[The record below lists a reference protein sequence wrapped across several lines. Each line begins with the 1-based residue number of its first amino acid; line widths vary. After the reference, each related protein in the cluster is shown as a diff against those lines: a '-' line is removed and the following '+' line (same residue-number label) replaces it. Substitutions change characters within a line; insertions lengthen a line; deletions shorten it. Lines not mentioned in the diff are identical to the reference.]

1 MRSTFK
7 VLFYV
12 KKGSEKPNG
21 NLPLMCRIT
30 VDGEIKQ
37 FSCKMDVPPRL
48 WDVKNSR
55 ASGKSVE
62 AQRINLAVDKIRVD
76 VNRRYQELMQT
87 DGYVTAAKLKDAYLG
102 IGVKQETLLKLFEQH
117 NAEFEKKVG
126 HSRAQGTFT
135 RYRTVC
141 NHIREFL
148 PHAYKREDIP
158 LKELNLTFIND
169 FEYFLRTEKKCRTNT
184 VWGYMIVLKHIVS
197 IARNDG
203 RLPFNPFAGYINS
216 PESVDRGYL
225 TQTEIQTLM
234 NAPMKNATH
243 ELVRNLFVFSVFT
256 GLAYSDVK
264 NNRASGKSVEAQRI
278 NLAVDK
284 IRVEVNRRYQELMQ
298 TDGYVTAA
306 KLKDAYLGI
315 GIKQETLLKLFEQH
329 NAEFAKKV
337 GHGRT
342 QGTFTRYRTVC
353 NHIREFLPH
362 TYKREDIPLKELN
375 LTFINDFEYFLR
387 TEKKCRTNTVWGY
400 MIALKHI
407 VSIARNDGRLPF
419 NPFAG
424 YINSPESVDRGYL
437 TRTEIQTLMDAPMK
451 NATHEL
457 VRDLFVFSVFTG
469 LAYSD
474 VKNLTADRLQTFF
487 DGNLWIITRRKKTN
501 TESNIRLL
509 DVPKHIIEKY
519 KGLARDGHVF
529 PVPSNG
535 SCNKILKEIGRQ
547 CGFKVRLT
555 YHVARHTNATTVLL
569 SNGVPIETVSRLL
582 GHTNIKTTQ
591 IYAKITAQKIS
602 QDMEDLS
609 HKLEDMEKSIC
620 RAI

>member
-21 NLPLMCRIT
+21 NLPLMCRLT

-62 AQRINLAVDKIRVD
+62 AQRINLAVDKIRVE
-76 VNRRYQELMQT
+76 VNRRQT
-87 DGYVTAAKLKDAYLG
+87 QRRLSRYRHQAG
-102 IGVKQETLLKLFEQH
+102 TLLKLFEQH

-126 HSRAQGTFT
+126 HSRA
-135 RYRTVC
+135 
-141 NHIREFL
+141 
-148 PHAYKREDIP
+148 
-158 LKELNLTFIND
+158 
-169 FEYFLRTEKKCRTNT
+169 
-184 VWGYMIVLKHIVS
+184 
-197 IARNDG
+197 
-203 RLPFNPFAGYINS
+203 
-216 PESVDRGYL
+216 
-225 TQTEIQTLM
+225 
-234 NAPMKNATH
+234 
-243 ELVRNLFVFSVFT
+243 
-256 GLAYSDVK
+256 
-264 NNRASGKSVEAQRI
+264 
-278 NLAVDK
+278 
-284 IRVEVNRRYQELMQ
+284 
-298 TDGYVTAA
+298 
-306 KLKDAYLGI
+306 
-315 GIKQETLLKLFEQH
+315 
-329 NAEFAKKV
+329 
-337 GHGRT
+337 

-437 TRTEIQTLMDAPMK
+437 TQTEIQMLMDAPMK

-509 DVPKHIIEKY
+509 DVPKRIIEKY

-535 SCNKILKEIGRQ
+535 SCNKILKDIGRQ

-569 SNGVPIETVSRLL
+569 SHGVPIETVSRLL

-602 QDMEDLS
+602 QDMETLS
-609 HKLEDMEKSIC
+609 HKLEDMEKNIC